1 MLIIAGKR
9 TQQEKGQ
16 SIDQHAIIHVKM
28 FVLNPLFGTFQAA
41 HNDSAGQTQMQEF
54 RLKMRHYG

>member
-28 FVLNPLFGTFQAA
+28 FGTFQAA
-41 HNDSAGQTQMQEF
+41 HSDSAGQTQMQEF
-54 RLKMRHYG
+54 RLKTRHYG

>member
-28 FVLNPLFGTFQAA
+28 FGTFQAA
-41 HNDSAGQTQMQEF
+41 HSDSAGQTQMQEF